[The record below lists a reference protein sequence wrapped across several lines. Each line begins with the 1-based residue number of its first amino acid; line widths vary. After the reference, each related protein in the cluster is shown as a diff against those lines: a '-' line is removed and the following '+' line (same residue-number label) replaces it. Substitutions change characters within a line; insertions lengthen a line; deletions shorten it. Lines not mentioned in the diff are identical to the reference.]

1 MNWLK
6 NKLCDWFHAGGD
18 IKRDCH
24 GRINWQCRTCSRWAI
39 PVNPQTERLITD
51 NAAGASF
58 TPSERMRITSGGNVL
73 VNTTTDNGLH
83 IYHLAFVQTH
93 NYIFY
98 IYYLA
103 LLAFCYSVQ

>member
-51 NAAGASF
+51 NAAGAKDKTLKPLTYEQIAELNLSA
-58 TPSERMRITSGGNVL
+58 V
-73 VNTTTDNGLH
+73 TTTDAVNDVRA
-83 IYHLAFVQTH
+83 IELAHGIGVK
-93 NYIFY
+93 ND
-98 IYYLA
+98 
-103 LLAFCYSVQ
+103 